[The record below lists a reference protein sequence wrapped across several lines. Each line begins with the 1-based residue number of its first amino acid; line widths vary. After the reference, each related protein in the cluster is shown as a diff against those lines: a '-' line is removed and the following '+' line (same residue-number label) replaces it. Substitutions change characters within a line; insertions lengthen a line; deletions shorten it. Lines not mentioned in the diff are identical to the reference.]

1 MNSHKKVKLDDM
13 SEKKNDIFTPV
24 GEAAANATATATATG
39 IANATEEADNQNRSA
54 TEVQS
59 LCMHCHSPNGV
70 TKLLLTS
77 IPYFREVVLMS
88 FECPDCGFH
97 NNEIQ
102 PASEIQERG
111 SQYVF
116 KISSKEDLN
125 RQVVKSEKATC
136 KFLELDIEIPP
147 QRGQLTTVE
156 GLLQEMLSDLEAG
169 QEQRIADGQ
178 QQVHDQIAAFVGKV
192 RTTLDTVGET
202 QSETPDAST
211 TTTTTTTLTFVLDD
225 PSGNSWIEYKPDD
238 GKKWLHKEYNRTD
251 EQNVA
256 IGIMTQDQLE
266 QKKLLVNAIAP
277 YADQIASTTESNNTT
292 NDAKKSQSFLSD
304 ATDVENYNNEVQ
316 TFKGT
321 CPGCGVNEC
330 ETHMKPVNIPHFKE
344 VIIMSTVC
352 DHCGYKSNEVRTGG
366 EIPVKGKKITLFCDE
381 PVEDLK
387 RDILKSET
395 CSMYIPELH
404 LDIQEGTLGGRF
416 TTLEGI
422 LKQINDELYSRV
434 FTTTSDSM
442 DTETRK
448 NWETF
453 FGNLGKAIN
462 GELKFTVILVDPLAG
477 SYIQNVYAPDEDP
490 NMKYEDYERTQ
501 EQNEDL
507 GLNDIDV

>member
-1 MNSHKKVKLDDM
+1 MNNHKRIKLNDM
-13 SEKKNDIFTPV
+13 SEEKNPEIFTPV
-24 GEAAANATATATATG
+24 GEAAANATGSTDTCG
-39 IANATEEADNQNRSA
+39 SDQNNTSSNKSA

-59 LCMHCHSPNGV
+59 LCMQCHSPNGV

-111 SQYVF
+111 SQYIF

-136 KFLELDIEIPP
+136 KFLELEIEIPP

-156 GLLQEMLSDLEAG
+156 GLLQEMLADLEAG
-169 QEQRIADGQ
+169 QAERLSAGQ
-178 QQVHDQIAAFVGKV
+178 QEVHDQIAAFAEKV
-192 RTTLDTVGET
+192 RGTLSSVG
-202 QSETPDAST
+202 QSDSGST
-211 TTTTTTTLTFVLDD
+211 NTLTFVLDD

-266 QKKLLVNAIAP
+266 QKKLLINAIAP
-277 YADQIASTTESNNTT
+277 YADQIASTSGSASKEGQV
-292 NDAKKSQSFLSD
+292 KSQFLSD
-304 ATDVENYNNEVQ
+304 ATDVENFHNEVQ

-321 CPGCGVNEC
+321 CPGCGVTEC

-366 EIPVKGKKITLFCDE
+366 EIPAKGKKITLFCDE

-422 LKQINDELYSRV
+422 LKQINEELYSRV

-442 DTETRK
+442 DAETKK

-453 FGNLGKAIN
+453 FGNLEKALK
-462 GELKFTVILVDPLAG
+462 GEMKFTVTLVDPLAG

-490 NMKYEDYERTQ
+490 NMKYEEYERTQ

-507 GLNDIDV
+507 GLNDIEV